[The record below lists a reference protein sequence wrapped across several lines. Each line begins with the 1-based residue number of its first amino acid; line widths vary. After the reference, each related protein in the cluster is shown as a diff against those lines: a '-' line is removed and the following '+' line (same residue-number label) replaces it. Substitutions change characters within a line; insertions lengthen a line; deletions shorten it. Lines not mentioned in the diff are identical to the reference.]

1 MENGEKSTGL
11 CSLKFEK
18 YFVDFVEFKRNENFT
33 NPSSVT
39 IDLNI
44 ASDVE
49 YKSDNKAIVRLKLKV
64 FEDEFNDNIPFSIT
78 VNISGIFLVDNPN
91 KDKLLIEQNALAILF
106 PYARAIITN
115 YTANANITPLI
126 LQPIN
131 VVSYIEH
138 KKRMM
143 EQDSK

>member
-1 MENGEKSTGL
+1 MGSENKQSSV

-18 YFVDFVEFKRNENFT
+18 YFVDFIEFKRNDSYAN
-33 NPSSVT
+33 NSAVS

-44 ASDVE
+44 GSSIE
-49 YKSDNKAIVRLKLKV
+49 YTTENKAIVKLILKI
-64 FEDEFNDNIPFSIT
+64 FDDELNENIPFSMK
-78 VNISGIFLVDNPN
+78 VNISGIFVIDNPET
-91 KDKLLIEQNALAILF
+91 DKLLIEQNALAILF

-131 VVSYIEH
+131 VVNYINY
-138 KKRMM
+138 KRKML
-143 EQDSK
+143 EENK